1 MGSIAATWSS
11 KKQEIAAL
19 STTEVEYIV
28 VTSSAYQVA
37 WLRRLLSNIGQEQN
51 ITIEI
56 YYENKSAIALTKNLV

>member
-37 WLRRLLSNIGQEQN
+37 WLRRLLSNIGQEQ
-51 ITIEI
+51 ILQLRFIMKISLQLQSLKT
-56 YYENKSAIALTKNLV
+56 

>member
-11 KKQEIAAL
+11 KKQEIATL

-37 WLRRLLSNIGQEQN
+37 WLRRLLSNIGQEQ
-51 ITIEI
+51 ILQLRFIMKISLQLHSLKT
-56 YYENKSAIALTKNLV
+56 

>member
-37 WLRRLLSNIGQEQN
+37 WLRRLLSNIGQEQ
-51 ITIEI
+51 ILQLRFIMKISLQLHSLKT
-56 YYENKSAIALTKNLV
+56 